1 LNWNGKL
8 EIEKENRKGNK
19 WEMEG
24 RKIYTMERKMMQI
37 VDVKSS
43 RGMSFKFGD
52 LKLGFE
58 IQFEDIQI

>member
-1 LNWNGKL
+1 LRKK
-8 EIEKENRKGNK
+8 IEKEINEK
-19 WEMEG
+19 WREE
-24 RKIYTMERKMMQI
+24 KIYNMERKMMQI

-43 RGMSFKFGD
+43 CGMSFKFGD

>member
-8 EIEKENRKGNK
+8 EIEKENRKGIK

-24 RKIYTMERKMMQI
+24 RKIYTMERKMVQI
-37 VDVKSS
+37 VGVKSS
-43 RGMSFKFGD
+43 CEMSFKFGD